1 MKIQPLLFTCFIAI
15 LSLTVDLHISG
26 QSEVEGEEQLFGY
39 LKKFYSLG
47 LALWVDGDS
56 FTILSSSGLT
66 VMVPALRNAVCP
78 MRFPIL
84 ILVAF
89 LVN

>member
-1 MKIQPLLFTCFIAI
+1 MKMQPLLFPCFIAI
-15 LSLTVDLHISG
+15 LSLAVDLHTSS
-26 QSEVEGEEQLFGY
+26 QSDVEGEEQLFGY
-39 LKKFYSLG
+39 IQKFYSLG
-47 LALWVDGDS
+47 LALWVDVDS
-56 FTILSSSGLT
+56 YTILSSSGPT
-66 VMVPALRNAVCP
+66 VMVPALRNAVYP